1 MKLPEHVKQ
10 ALRELRRDSR
20 GTATLMEK
28 QASALDASARI
39 EPDPVLRAGIQAA
52 VNIWPSLIAE
62 YRAIVDKA
70 DEHLRRDDMSPA
82 EFAALNYRA
91 NLVEAKVLA
100 LGEEIRG
107 AAEELIRRAEPPSGP
122 SGETR

>member
-1 MKLPEHVKQ
+1 MKLSEHVKQ
-10 ALRELRRDSR
+10 ALQALRRDHR

-28 QASALDASARI
+28 QASVLCNSARI
-39 EPDPVLRAGIQAA
+39 EPDPVLRAGMQAA

-62 YRAIVDKA
+62 YRAIADKA

-100 LGEEIRG
+100 LEEELRG
-107 AAEELIRRAEPPSGP
+107 TVEELIRRAESPSKA
-122 SGETR
+122 